1 MNSSV
6 IVSVTTV
13 IGSFT
18 LVYLNSIKDSSDRK
32 YNVRKEQLLK
42 FYVPFY
48 QRYRMGFFPQNQL
61 STMSIEVRSTFLDI
75 MTQNI
80 HLMEPLSQAMY
91 SDFYFAFL
99 NLAEAENGNPEYP
112 YEKCA
117 QKMDEVFED
126 LSKAIFIEYRQIL
139 KKCHLPVPLK

>member
-6 IVSVTTV
+6 IVSVITV

-61 STMSIEVRSTFLDI
+61 STMSIETSISWNHYL
-75 MTQNI
+75 
-80 HLMEPLSQAMY
+80 
-91 SDFYFAFL
+91 
-99 NLAEAENGNPEYP
+99 
-112 YEKCA
+112 
-117 QKMDEVFED
+117 
-126 LSKAIFIEYRQIL
+126 RQCIL
-139 KKCHLPVPLK
+139 ISI

>member
-1 MNSSV
+1 MPEYFRKEIIVNSSV
-6 IVSVTTV
+6 IVSVITV

-61 STMSIEVRSTFLDI
+61 STMSTVSYT
-75 MTQNI
+75 
-80 HLMEPLSQAMY
+80 HLT
-91 SDFYFAFL
+91 
-99 NLAEAENGNPEYP
+99 
-112 YEKCA
+112 
-117 QKMDEVFED
+117 
-126 LSKAIFIEYRQIL
+126 
-139 KKCHLPVPLK
+139 LPTT

>member
-6 IVSVTTV
+6 IVSVITV

-18 LVYLNSIKDSSDRK
+18 LVYLNSIKDSSDKK

-48 QRYRMGFFPQNQL
+48 QRYRMGFFPQNHL

-91 SDFYFAFL
+91 SDFYLAFL

-112 YEKCA
+112 YEECA
-117 QKMDEVFED
+117 QKMD
-126 LSKAIFIEYRQIL
+126 
-139 KKCHLPVPLK
+139 

>member
-1 MNSSV
+1 
-6 IVSVTTV
+6 
-13 IGSFT
+13 
-18 LVYLNSIKDSSDRK
+18 
-32 YNVRKEQLLK
+32 
-42 FYVPFY
+42 
-48 QRYRMGFFPQNQL
+48 
-61 STMSIEVRSTFLDI
+61 MSIEVRSTFLDI

-80 HLMEPLSQAMY
+80 YLMEPLSQAMY

>member
-1 MNSSV
+1 
-6 IVSVTTV
+6 
-13 IGSFT
+13 
-18 LVYLNSIKDSSDRK
+18 
-32 YNVRKEQLLK
+32 
-42 FYVPFY
+42 
-48 QRYRMGFFPQNQL
+48 
-61 STMSIEVRSTFLDI
+61 
-75 MTQNI
+75 
-80 HLMEPLSQAMY
+80 MY
-91 SDFYFAFL
+91 SDFYLAFL

>member
-6 IVSVTTV
+6 IVSVITV

-61 STMSIEVRSTFLDI
+61 STMDI

-80 HLMEPLSQAMY
+80 HLMEPLSPAMY
-91 SDFYFAFL
+91 SDFYLAFL

-112 YEKCA
+112 YEECA
-117 QKMDEVFED
+117 QKMDEIFED
-126 LSKAIFIEYRQIL
+126 LSKTIFIEYRQIL